1 MATERPGPGTDGG
14 GAAERGDSRTL
25 LRAQTSTARSGLG
38 SPSAHGACRPE
49 VGVPGAGDGV
59 VPRGASLSLSECMLK
74 QTGVSRG
81 PAGAGGPSG
90 LTAGGEQRTPPG
102 RVSVGPSGSV
112 EEAATLRSG
121 WQGAEEQAW
130 HTWVWEVSS
139 RRKDAATGWRLCLRP
154 PSRRTR
160 PAAHCPVSHMTR
172 ESQNAA
178 ALGRARPRAQPQRPV
193 WGVRLRAAQSGAPG
207 AWGTAGGRRAAGHP
221 RAKTTV
227 PREGRRRE
235 EDGAPGSVGPQR
247 AAVSWACT
255 GAPLPPEGRP
265 WLATPD
271 L

>member
-1 MATERPGPGTDGG
+1 MATDMATAEVRLAQPLCRNPKQGVGSAALPHA
-14 GAAERGDSRTL
+14 GALA
-25 LRAQTSTARSGLG
+25 GLG
-38 SPSAHGACRPE
+38 SGSTHTQAWGLGSSWPSQLG
-49 VGVPGAGDGV
+49 
-59 VPRGASLSLSECMLK
+59 PRI
-74 QTGVSRG
+74 RR
-81 PAGAGGPSG
+81 PSG
-90 LTAGGEQRTPPG
+90 QCRL
-102 RVSVGPSGSV
+102 S
-112 EEAATLRSG
+112 ATLRSG
-121 WQGAEEQAW
+121 WQGPEEQAW
-130 HTWVWEVSS
+130 HAWAWEVSS

-160 PAAHCPVSHMTR
+160 PAAHCPVSHVTR

-221 RAKTTV
+221 GAKTTV